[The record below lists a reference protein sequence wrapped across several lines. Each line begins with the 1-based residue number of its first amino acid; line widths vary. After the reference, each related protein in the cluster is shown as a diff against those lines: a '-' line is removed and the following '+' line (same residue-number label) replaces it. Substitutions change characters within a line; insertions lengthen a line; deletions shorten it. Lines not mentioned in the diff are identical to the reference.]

1 MMDWKQMQQRWQQ
14 QAPGGTEAPSLD
26 SVRRRDE
33 LLRATIRRRNLIET
47 SVAVLMF
54 PIFAFAAWRA
64 GLRGAWESAFFSTWL
79 AVWTLYVPWQLWRT
93 RGSQPGRPVD
103 VAVLDYLRQER
114 DATLAQARLLERVWL
129 WYVLPCAIGVI
140 GLNFAALG
148 SRPMTWIYA
157 GVVVSFSVALALI
170 NRRVARTE
178 LRPHAADLEHQI
190 NRLTNEDQ
198 PA

>member
-1 MMDWKQMQQRWQQ
+1 MMDWNQLQQRWQQ
-14 QAPGGTEAPSLD
+14 QAPAGIEAPSLD

-33 LLRATIRRRNLIET
+33 LLRATVRRRNRIET
-47 SVAVLMF
+47 AVALLLF
-54 PIFAFAAWRA
+54 PVFAFAAWRA
-64 GLRGAWESAFFSTWL
+64 GLRGAFESAFFSTWL
-79 AVWTLYVPWQLWRT
+79 AVWTLYVPWTLWRT
-93 RGSQPGRPVD
+93 RSIQPQRSAD

-114 DATLAQARLLERVWL
+114 EATLAQARLLEQAWL

-157 GVVVSFSVALALI
+157 GVVVTFSIAIALL

-178 LRPHAADLEHQI
+178 LRSHAADLEHHI
-190 NRLTNEDQ
+190 DRLTHEDQ
-198 PA
+198 LT